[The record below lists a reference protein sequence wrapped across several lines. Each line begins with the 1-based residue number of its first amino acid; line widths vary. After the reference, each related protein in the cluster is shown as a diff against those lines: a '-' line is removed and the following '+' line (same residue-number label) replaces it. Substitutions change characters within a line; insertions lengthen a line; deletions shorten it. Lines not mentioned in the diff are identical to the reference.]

1 MAAKNALKISKLQPV
16 DAMPAE
22 QTGLTEMPSQQMQE
36 RWHVGEARRRH
47 LLDHTD
53 RPSKKIP
60 NGKRQH
66 HGREDPQHQEFIFP
80 RHGRPPTAIKRP
92 GKPDGLQGRKRTL
105 RLGRGRCWFLWLWRF
120 IADHPYLAE
129 QFRHLHARESF
140 EERRHLRG
148 HLGDVA
154 GQLVSAGGVAV
165 SG

>member
-1 MAAKNALKISKLQPV
+1 
-16 DAMPAE
+16 
-22 QTGLTEMPSQQMQE
+22 MQE
-36 RWHVGEARRRH
+36 PWHVSNAAGRH
-47 LLDHTD
+47 LLDHID
-53 RPSKKIP
+53 RPSKKMP
-60 NGKRQH
+60 GGERNHYRA
-66 HGREDPQHQEFIFP
+66 EDPQHQEFLFP

-92 GKPDGLQGRKRTL
+92 GKPDGLQGRKRRL
-105 RLGRGRCWFLWLWRF
+105 RLGRGRCRFLWLRRL

-129 QFRHLHARESF
+129 QLRHLHARERF